1 MQREREAEEWSIR
14 QTETSF
20 EKRHSVIDRVMAC
33 LQDVMCSV
41 GIGAEAL
48 WLRAAFPILP
58 AAP

>member
-1 MQREREAEEWSIR
+1 MQREHEAEEWSIR

-20 EKRHSVIDRVMAC
+20 EKRHSVIGRMMAY

-48 WLRAAFPILP
+48 
-58 AAP
+58 